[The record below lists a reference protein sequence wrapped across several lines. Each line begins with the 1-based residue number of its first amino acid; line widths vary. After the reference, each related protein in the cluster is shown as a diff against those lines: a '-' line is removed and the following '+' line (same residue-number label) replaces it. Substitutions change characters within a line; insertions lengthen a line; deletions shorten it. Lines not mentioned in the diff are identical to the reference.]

1 MGKLLE
7 AKVVPP
13 ARFERTTF
21 PLGGGRSIQL
31 SYGGSSRQFSHG
43 ASGTGKER
51 GYACMAKCRRRGG
64 SNLLR
69 GGGPGQ
75 RRRRCRKRA
84 VVTGSSGTAKPRHTT
99 ATLASAPALDLR
111 PEAGKLLHGPSRAQ
125 GVCVQPAMDGRRPAL
140 GAGRGQAGG
149 AHPLCAGRAART
161 AAEKCAACAA
171 HTRTEK

>member
-1 MGKLLE
+1 
-7 AKVVPP
+7 
-13 ARFERTTF
+13 
-21 PLGGGRSIQL
+21 
-31 SYGGSSRQFSHG
+31 
-43 ASGTGKER
+43 
-51 GYACMAKCRRRGG
+51 
-64 SNLLR
+64 
-69 GGGPGQ
+69 GQ

-111 PEAGKLLHGPSRAQ
+111 PEAGKLHGPSRAQ

-149 AHPLCAGRAART
+149 ARPPWAGRAARR

-171 HTRTEK
+171 HTRTEKGAGRAARAPVEKAPGTSGHVSIPEPRNERATLPGRPYASPAGRSATKKAGAV